1 MLKDREAL
9 SATQSFK
16 HFHPDTDPVE
26 VNLLRTAITP
36 RNRYTLCIF
45 GA

>member
-16 HFHPDTDPVE
+16 HFHPDTRPIE
-26 VNLLRTAITP
+26 VNLLRPAITP
-36 RNRYTLCIF
+36 GNRCTLCIF